1 MQEDR
6 PLASR
11 FEGFEAAPSD
21 ALWGNIEAGLSE
33 KRKRRAIFWWFWG
46 SAAVL
51 VLSFG
56 IYKKA
61 ESSTNL
67 ETAQTTQ
74 LRGKSQ
80 VKNKQAVTKTN
91 QETVRTTAIN
101 PSIVIPQTLQ
111 GVSRNASKNKSNSS
125 ETITTPEVSK
135 NVSWPVKSS
144 SFEVNSDQ
152 GDYATVE
159 LPNTM
164 TEENDSLPTNS
175 LPNIPETTI
184 DDIEPT
190 NTRKKVFEIGF
201 ALGTGQGRKIIN
213 TPPNP
218 TPSPINAIVFE
229 GLDFSENADPNI
241 QYWVPVSPFSIQLT
255 FGRDLGRKF
264 RVSSGLGFAQYG
276 DRARLKEP
284 KSWVL
289 DTKLNVFQMSFTLDY
304 KLIAANKLEW
314 STGPGI
320 VWGVNH
326 IQNGS
331 LKTNRYLS
339 SVQWQTALRYN
350 ISENWSAYLQPHYRF
365 QLSDSDSGKS
375 AFYHNHFYGLN
386 VGFVRRF

>member
-21 ALWGNIEAGLSE
+21 AIWGNIEAGLSE
-33 KRKRRAIFWWFWG
+33 KRKRRAFFWWFWG

-51 VLSFG
+51 VLSLG
-56 IYKKA
+56 IYKMA
-61 ESSTNL
+61 ASSTNL
-67 ETAQTTQ
+67 ETARATQ

-80 VKNKQAVTKTN
+80 VKNKQSVTKTN
-91 QETVRTTAIN
+91 QEMVRKTAMN
-101 PSIVIPQTLQ
+101 PSIVIPQTSQ
-111 GVSRNASKNKSNSS
+111 GVSRNVGKNKSNSL
-125 ETITTPEVSK
+125 ETIAIPEVSK
-135 NVSWPVKSS
+135 DVSWPVKSS
-144 SFEVNSDQ
+144 FFEANSDQ
-152 GDYATVE
+152 GDHAKVE
-159 LPNTM
+159 LPNTI
-164 TEENDSLPTNS
+164 TEENDSLSNNS
-175 LPNIPETTI
+175 LPNITEPPI
-184 DDIEPT
+184 DDIGPT
-190 NTRKKVFEIGF
+190 NTRKKVFEIGL
-201 ALGTGQGRKIIN
+201 ALGTGQGKKIIN

-218 TPSPINAIVFE
+218 TPSPLNSIVFE

-241 QYWVPVSPFSIQLT
+241 KYWVPVSPFSIQFT

-289 DTKLNVFQMSFTLDY
+289 ENKLNVFQLSFTFDY

-314 STGPGI
+314 STGPG
-320 VWGVNH
+320 VLLGFNH

-339 SVQWQTALRYN
+339 SLQWQTALRYH
-350 ISENWSAYLQPHYRF
+350 ISENWRAYLQPHYRF
-365 QLSDSDSGKS
+365 QLSDSDSDKS
-375 AFYHNHFYGLN
+375 AFYRNHFYGLN
-386 VGFVRRF
+386 VGVVRRF